1 MSIRSK
7 TIVLFFAVI
16 ISLQSMPRAHGSGAT
31 HPSADKPGALIVDGY
46 SRRYT
51 IHIPPNVGRRP
62 PVVFMLHGRGGTKEQ
77 AAAEFGWRELAD
89 RERFIAV
96 FPQALPIIPDLALD
110 SLTPATVPS
119 WLGSTN
125 FTIWW
130 SSGFARNLPALHHP
144 DDGVFLTRLIAK
156 IVDDE
161 HVDPYRVYIAGFSS
175 GGGMVADLAARYPK
189 VARAFAAIASI
200 GGLRPSKLT
209 TPVSLL
215 LFQGDA
221 DSTAWQPEYWTRIPL
236 EQRLSWFG
244 QASLPT
250 LSSEAESWAG
260 LDRCVSSAKQSIPWG
275 QRFVWNGCASQAH
288 LQVYLIHGLGHEWPG
303 SSVSGWNQSHPS
315 LPPLDLTAIIW
326 EFCKLAP

>member
-1 MSIRSK
+1 M
-7 TIVLFFAVI
+7 
-16 ISLQSMPRAHGSGAT
+16 
-31 HPSADKPGALIVDGY
+31 
-46 SRRYT
+46 
-51 IHIPPNVGRRP
+51 
-62 PVVFMLHGRGGTKEQ
+62 
-77 AAAEFGWRELAD
+77 
-89 RERFIAV
+89 
-96 FPQALPIIPDLALD
+96 
-110 SLTPATVPS
+110 
-119 WLGSTN
+119 
-125 FTIWW
+125 
-130 SSGFARNLPALHHP
+130 
-144 DDGVFLTRLIAK
+144 TRLIAK

-209 TPVSLL
+209 PPVSLL

-221 DSTAWQPEYWTRIPL
+221 DSTALQPEYWARIPL
-236 EQRLSWFG
+236 EQKLSWFG
-244 QASLPT
+244 QASVPT

-275 QRFVWNGCASQAH
+275 QRLVWNGCSSQAH
-288 LQVYLIHGLGHEWPG
+288 LEVYLIHGLGHEWPG
-303 SSVSGWNQSHPS
+303 SRVSRWNQSHPS